1 MRYDALLLVVWLA
14 GSNVVAAAE
23 PDPVRLKVA
32 ISELP
37 PCVIVRGETPSGFS
51 IDLWNAI
58 SDRIRVDSELL
69 LVSFDEKIESVRSG
83 SSDVAIGCISVS
95 STREQTLDFTHPI
108 AEGGFQS
115 MSLADSAWLPHF
127 SDQSVKMLIL
137 LLAFVVLFAHLMWWS
152 EQGQVSISDRY
163 IPGVF
168 ESMWFSLVTMSTVG
182 YGDIAPHRWLGRI
195 SAVLLILTG
204 VTAFGIIFG
213 QFAADA
219 IGERA
224 KYQISDSKDLQRY
237 RVGTKKNTA
246 ADDFLTRIG
255 ANPVRFDDNDS
266 ATQALREEN
275 VDLVVFDSIVVADL
289 VLKNSDLFA
298 TGPMFEPHYLGI
310 ALPQQSRWREPINTA
325 LLEIRQMGLYE
336 TIRQRWLD

>member
-1 MRYDALLLVVWLA
+1 MITND
-14 GSNVVAAAE
+14 
-23 PDPVRLKVA
+23 
-32 ISELP
+32 
-37 PCVIVRGETPSGFS
+37 ETLSGFS

-58 SDRIRVDSELL
+58 TDRMGVESKLSL
-69 LVSFDEKIESVRSG
+69 MTFDEKMEAVRVG
-83 SSDVAIGCISVS
+83 KADVAIGCISVS
-95 STREQTLDFTHPI
+95 STREEVLDFTHPI
-108 AEGGFQS
+108 AAGGFQT
-115 MSLADSAWLPHF
+115 MSLEDSAWLPHF

-137 LLAFVVLFAHLMWWS
+137 LLAFVVLFAHIMWWS
-152 EQGQVSISDRY
+152 EQGQESISDRY

-182 YGDIAPHRWLGRI
+182 YGDIAPHRWLGRL

-219 IGERA
+219 IGDEA
-224 KYQISDSKDLQRY
+224 KVQITSSKELQSY
-237 RVGTKKNTA
+237 RVGTKRNTA

-255 ANPVRFDDNDS
+255 ATPKLFDDNN
-266 ATQALREEN
+266 AAIQALRKEE

-289 VLKNSDLFA
+289 VLKNSDLLP

-310 ALPQQSRWREPINTA
+310 ALPQNSKWRESINTA
-325 LLEIRQMGLYE
+325 LLEVRQLGLHR
-336 TIRQRWLD
+336 TIRERWLN